1 MLYSADDKHMMCLK
15 INGVEFMTYFWINLA
30 LSLSLIACGTG
41 TTEEKAVQLEDEDS
55 RQSVTDTGDANN
67 SNDSN
72 LPEETG
78 EALPEPEDTG
88 TPLPIY
94 CSGSPSHVICDPAV
108 NLDLWWEYSG
118 ETRFSTVAGTV
129 LSFPFTTRASE
140 VDGGQ
145 LGFTTSEPPFID
157 GTSFR
162 VWLSDTPGGIPLASW
177 EVSDC
182 DFYFAQARSGIYWT
196 QNHSHEGNTGFCIL
210 DTDPRVLYANFEVCQ
225 HDDTL
230 ECLDERQ
237 GGYVFD
243 VRRSYRR
250 Y

>member
-1 MLYSADDKHMMCLK
+1 
-15 INGVEFMTYFWINLA
+15 MTHFWINFGFSLLA
-30 LSLSLIACGTG
+30 IGCGNG

-55 RQSVTDTGDANN
+55 GQSVTDTGDANN

-72 LPEETG
+72 VPVDTG

-88 TPLPIY
+88 VSLPAY
-94 CSGSPSHVICDPAV
+94 CSGAPGHVICDPSV

-129 LSFPFTTRASE
+129 LSLPFTTRASE

-162 VWLSDTPGGIPLASW
+162 VWLSDTPGGTPLASW

-182 DFYFAQARSGIYWT
+182 DSYFAQARSGIYWT

-210 DTDPRVLYANFEVCQ
+210 DTEPRVLYANFEVCQ

-230 ECLDERQ
+230 ECLGERQ

>member
-1 MLYSADDKHMMCLK
+1 MVAGA
-15 INGVEFMTYFWINLA
+15 N
-30 LSLSLIACGTG
+30 

-55 RQSVTDTGDANN
+55 GQSVTESDTNN

-72 LPEETG
+72 VPD
-78 EALPEPEDTG
+78 DTG
-88 TPLPIY
+88 KPYQSLRIQGHRCQRIAREHP
-94 CSGSPSHVICDPAV
+94 HVICDPAV

-129 LSFPFTTRASE
+129 LSLPFTTRASE

-162 VWLSDTPGGIPLASW
+162 VWLSDTPGGTPLASW

-182 DFYFAQARSGIYWT
+182 DAYFAQARSGIYWT

-210 DTDPRVLYANFEVCQ
+210 DTEPRVLYANFEVCQ
-225 HDDTL
+225 HDDSL